1 MHNRFL
7 SFLRKD
13 CWLKICLVSLLINAC
28 AAPQPVPQGAIEQ
41 TVTNEA
47 EQPAPSNQIPDKPP
61 QPTSTAATEAVSEK
75 NPSVAET
82 ASAPEPMP
90 TPPTAIPTPEPA
102 STTTDVNRFNRLLQK
117 SGEEQRLADDGI
129 YDLDNPASEMLQKPA
144 DAFRELPKTANGK
157 DVDWVKALQSGAIQ
171 PRSDLHDP
179 QVKPIV
185 MDLDIVRQVK
195 GSMPDVVFPHKEHTE
210 ILDCTN
216 CHPGIFIPAKG
227 ANQITMAK
235 NLKGQMCGICHGK
248 VAFPMSRCTAC
259 HSQYKPMQEV
269 EKSKWKWP

>member
-13 CWLKICLVSLLINAC
+13 YWLKICLVSLLVSSC
-28 AAPQPVPQGAIEQ
+28 GTPQLAPEGATEQ
-41 TVTNEA
+41 TVTVEV
-47 EQPAPSNQIPDKPP
+47 EQSAPGNQIPDEPP
-61 QPTSTAATEAVSEK
+61 QPTSTAATETVAEK

-82 ASAPEPMP
+82 ASAAESMPAP
-90 TPPTAIPTPEPA
+90 TPTIPTPEPV

-117 SGEEQRLADDGI
+117 YGEEQRRVDDGI
-129 YDLDNPASEMLQKPA
+129 YDLDNPANDILQKPA
-144 DAFRELPKTANGK
+144 DAFRELPKTANGA

-179 QVKPIV
+179 QAKPFV

-216 CHPGIFIPAKG
+216 CHPGIFIPQKG
-227 ANQITMAK
+227 ANQISMAK
-235 NLKGQMCGICHGK
+235 NLKGEMCGICHGK
-248 VAFPMSRCTAC
+248 VAFPLSRCTAC
-259 HSQYKPMQEV
+259 HSERKPMQEV
-269 EKSKWKWP
+269 EKTKWEWP

>member
-7 SFLRKD
+7 SFHRNYS
-13 CWLKICLVSLLINAC
+13 WLTVCLVSLLVSAC
-28 AAPQPVPQGAIEQ
+28 GTSQLAPQGATEQ
-41 TVTNEA
+41 AATNEV
-47 EQPAPSNQIPDKPP
+47 EQAAPGKQIPDKPP
-61 QPTSTAATEAVSEK
+61 QPTSTAAAEAVSEK
-75 NPSVAET
+75 TPSVADA
-82 ASAPEPMP
+82 ASVPESMPAPPIVI
-90 TPPTAIPTPEPA
+90 PPPEST
-102 STTTDVNRFNRLLQK
+102 STTGDVNRFNRLLQK
-117 SGEEQRLADDGI
+117 LQEEKRLADEGI
-129 YDLDNPASEMLQKPA
+129 YDLDSPANEILQKPA
-144 DAFRELPKTANGK
+144 DAFRELPKIANGK

-216 CHPGIFIPAKG
+216 CHPGIFIPQKG
-227 ANQITMAK
+227 ANQMSMAK

-248 VAFPMSRCTAC
+248 VAFPLSRCTAC
-259 HSQYKPMQEV
+259 HSQYKPMEEV